1 MNWIIIQL
9 SLVLIL
15 VYSGSALADNG
26 EALAKQRACLGCHS
40 VQHIGISYP
49 PAFVR
54 VAEKHRDNPEHIK
67 NVIRN
72 GKGKMPAHPTLTD
85 AEILILTNWILSL
98 RDSSK

>member
-1 MNWIIIQL
+1 MKY
-9 SLVLIL
+9 SIL
-15 VYSGSALADNG
+15 LMFFSISAWANEG

-54 VAEKHRDNPEHIK
+54 VAEKNRNDSEHIK

-98 RDSSK
+98 GETK